1 MFIALSEFAQAA
13 RLSNPSLYPI
23 FTRRWQICITFGL
36 PRASW
41 GPKEDGGLW
50 WPGKMAAGGLRGGS
64 GRQGVRRGLPPAPG
78 AAGDG
83 GQPGSGDSWPQ
94 PRGAGGPVG
103 PEAGPPAAPRV
114 FPPSP
119 PPRLARSS
127 RGAGLPVAR
136 NVAGVQT
143 DSPPSPSWWPPHQG
157 STCVSW
163 GASAVRQPCLQLSS
177 IQLAL
182 STLICGVLAAGPA
195 SSLPTMYSREVLIA
209 SCYKGL
215 GELQA
220 LWMLSARQ
228 LLRKTGDVPKV
239 AKSCACCGNHQAIP
253 AGQGCSRSE

>member
-103 PEAGPPAAPRV
+103 PEAGPPAAPRG

-119 PPRLARSS
+119 PTPAGAEQPRGRPACCPQRGWCPDGLSPFTFLMASS
-127 RGAGLPVAR
+127 PGQHL
-136 NVAGVQT
+136 
-143 DSPPSPSWWPPHQG
+143 
-157 STCVSW
+157 VSW